1 MDSMKILVQVASVL
15 VIVGAVNWLLVGS
28 LNVNLVQQLFAK
40 KEDKDLQKDV
50 KLGVLERLVYI
61 LVGLSAVLLIYNK
74 YGAAQKSM

>member
-28 LNVNLVQQLFAK
+28 LNFNLVQQVFAK
-40 KEDKDLQKDV
+40 KEDKELQKDV

-74 YGAAQKSM
+74 YGAAQKNM